1 MKQAY
6 DYIHSAVPEI
16 DPTGYENDAVN
27 MMLVL
32 SQHGDD
38 DEYYYE
44 RFPELTFYRNGPFQ
58 LILFVKG
65 SLKALVSKIFLT
77 PWD

>member
-1 MKQAY
+1 MSAVFFTGHTGTVKQAY

-44 RFPELTFYRNGPFQ
+44 RFPELTFIAMVLFQ
-58 LILFVKG
+58 
-65 SLKALVSKIFLT
+65 
-77 PWD
+77 